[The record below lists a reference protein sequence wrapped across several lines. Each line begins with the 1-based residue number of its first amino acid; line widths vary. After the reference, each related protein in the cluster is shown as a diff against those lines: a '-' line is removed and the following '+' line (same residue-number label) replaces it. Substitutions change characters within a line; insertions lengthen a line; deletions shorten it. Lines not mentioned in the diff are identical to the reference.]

1 MAERRMFAKTIIDS
15 DAFLDM
21 PLSTQSLYFHLSM
34 RADDEGF
41 INNPKKIQKVI
52 GATEDDLKLLIAKS
66 FIIPFESGVVVIKH
80 WKIHNYI
87 RGDRLV
93 KTQYK
98 DEKALLSVKENGAYT
113 IAEDIKEIQLLD
125 AKDKRKLAYQ
135 NSSLPYSFTYKIR
148 RAFDGCTC
156 PSCGQKMTS
165 RYKTSLPT
173 VQHNI
178 PISKGGEHEIDN
190 ISVIC
195 ASCNASIRDKETE
208 AFNNAEVIEK
218 WDKIRLLEKQGI
230 EWFYHTEL
238 LDNPIDSQMSV
249 RCQSD
254 VSIGKDSIGKDSIG
268 YKENYQK
275 KAEEVAAYWNE
286 KAKTCSI
293 RPMQK
298 LTGKRI
304 TALKERLKDYS
315 VEDMNKAID
324 RIVVS
329 DFCNGKGERG
339 WKADID
345 FLLRPDTITKILEG
359 KYDNQTT
366 TFASY
371 EQRTESDSNSLKG
384 FRINKTNV
392 TAEEIRKRLDN
403 H

>member
-1 MAERRMFAKTIIDS
+1 MSKKRMFSLGVLET

-21 PLSTQSLYFHLSM
+21 PLSAQALYFHLNL
-34 RADDEGF
+34 RADDDGF
-41 INNPKKIQKVI
+41 VGNPKRITQSI
-52 GATEDDLKLLIAKS
+52 GANLDDLKLLVAKRFLIA
-66 FIIPFESGVVVIKH
+66 FEDGVIVIKH
-80 WKIHNYI
+80 WRMHNAI
-87 RGDRLV
+87 KKDRYTRTNFTEDLQMLHI
-93 KTQYK
+93 KDNGSYTLKDGTQM
-98 DEKALLSVKENGAYT
+98 ENKWNTNGEQMLQT
-113 IAEDIKEIQLLD
+113 
-125 AKDKRKLAYQ
+125 
-135 NSSLPYSFTYKIR
+135 SSTGK
-148 RAFDGCTC
+148 
-156 PSCGQKMTS
+156 
-165 RYKTSLPT
+165 
-173 VQHNI
+173 V
-178 PISKGGEHEIDN
+178 
-190 ISVIC
+190 
-195 ASCNASIRDKETE
+195 
-208 AFNNAEVIEK
+208 
-218 WDKIRLLEKQGI
+218 RLGK
-230 EWFYHTEL
+230 
-238 LDNPIDSQMSV
+238 
-249 RCQSD
+249 
-254 VSIGKDSIGKDSIG
+254 VSIV
-268 YKENYQK
+268 KENYQK